1 MSNDPEPRDDGGPFR
16 RAWTDLAT
24 GNNLEIYVTTLVSLA
39 LALLGVFDVVAP
51 PVVAAATLGTLALL
65 ALSSLGSRHQV
76 QDLRRSM
83 ETLTEAVNNAIPD
96 DLPAHRFLAVKAPEL
111 HDELRGAGDIRL
123 VGVTLGRTV
132 RDLARTIERRL
143 RAGATVRVVVIDP
156 DGSAPIDAIERTLG
170 VTSPE
175 LYRPRIKSTI
185 EILDNLAAESGGSG
199 RIEVKLLPFVPA
211 FGMYLIDPDE
221 QDGRVYVEIYQHR
234 SREPNPCF
242 QLKAE
247 RDGHWYKFFVNQFD
261 VLWDSARPAS

>member
-1 MSNDPEPRDDGGPFR
+1 MSNTAQQQRYRGPFR
-16 RAWTDLAT
+16 RVWSDLAT
-24 GNNLEIYVTTLVSLA
+24 GSNLEIYITTLVSLA
-39 LALLGVFDVVAP
+39 LALLGVFDAVAP

-65 ALSSLGSRHQV
+65 ALSTLGSRHQV
-76 QDLRRSM
+76 QDLRRSIDA
-83 ETLTEAVNNAIPD
+83 LTEAVNNAIPD
-96 DLPAHRFLAVKAPEL
+96 DLPVHRFLAIKAPEL
-111 HDELRGAGDIRL
+111 DDELRGAGDIRL

-156 DGSAPIDAIERTLG
+156 DGQAPLDAIERTLG

-185 EILDNLAAESGGSG
+185 EILDNLATESGGKG
-199 RIEVKLLPFVPA
+199 RIEVRLLPFVPA

-221 QDGRVYVEIYQHR
+221 PDGHAYVEIYQHR

-242 QLKAE
+242 NLKAA
-247 RDGHWYKFFVNQFD
+247 RDGHWYRFFVNQFD
-261 VLWDSARPAS
+261 VLWESARPA